1 MHAPLNVPLREACQ
15 FCSPPEIQLIVL
27 ITPSH
32 IAISACL
39 KEIQAINECHARGF
53 LARLKG
59 DCNAAREALN
69 LCLRKEVRQLKHV
82 VESHKLGEVHSLCTH
97 RQRLDRTARNS
108 ENAKLRNEKKKQ
120 AWESLDKEV

>member
-1 MHAPLNVPLREACQ
+1 MHAPLNVPLREA
-15 FCSPPEIQLIVL
+15 S
-27 ITPSH
+27 
-32 IAISACL
+32 CL

-69 LCLRKEVRQLKHV
+69 LCLRKE
-82 VESHKLGEVHSLCTH
+82 
-97 RQRLDRTARNS
+97 RLDRTARNS